1 MNLSSIVFFAVGV
14 SALVSG
20 AEVLVR
26 GAARLAARTGLSPVV
41 IGLTVVAFG
50 TSAPELAVSLG
61 AAIRDEADLAIG
73 NVVGSNIAN
82 VLLVL
87 GLSAVVGGGLVVAQR
102 IVQIDVPL
110 MLMVSIAVYA
120 FGADGELDRWE
131 GTAFLVALVVYV
143 AWTVIATR
151 RATETAVAQQYDEAL
166 GGETLRESSTIADVG
181 FVLAGLVLLVIG
193 SSALVEAATDIASS
207 LGVSELVIGLTVVAV
222 GTSLPEIATSVI
234 AAARGQRDLAVGN
247 AVGSNLF
254 NILAV
259 LGISAVVSPSSIPIS
274 DGAIS
279 LDIPVMIA
287 VAIACLPIFWN
298 GYALQRWEGWIFLA
312 YYAAYIAWLV
322 VDSSDHGIREEYAL
336 AVLGFV
342 LPLTVLTF
350 VVIAVRERRAH
361 QVFAPPG
368 G

>member
-1 MNLSSIVFFAVGV
+1 MDLTTVVFFAVGV
-14 SALVSG
+14 VALVAG
-20 AEVLVR
+20 AEALVR

-61 AAIRDEADLAIG
+61 AAVRDQADLAVG

-87 GLSAVVGGGLVVAQR
+87 GLSAVAGGGLVVAQR
-102 IVQIDVPL
+102 IVRIDVPI
-110 MLMVSIAVYA
+110 MLVLSIAVYA
-120 FGADGELDRWE
+120 LGYDGELERWE
-131 GTAFLVALVVYV
+131 GIAFVIALVVYV
-143 AWTVIATR
+143 TWTVRASR
-151 RATETAVAQQYDEAL
+151 RSQVAVVDEYEEAL
-166 GGETLRESSTIADVG
+166 NPEDLERTSP
-181 FVLAGLVLLVIG
+181 FVDIGYVMAGLVLLVVG

-222 GTSLPEIATSVI
+222 GTSLPEIATSVL

-259 LGISAVVSPSSIPIS
+259 LGITATVSPSSIPIP
-274 DGAIS
+274 DGALS

-298 GYALQRWEGWIFLA
+298 GYALLRWEGAIFLGYYVA
-312 YYAAYIAWLV
+312 YVVYLV
-322 VDSSDHGIREEYAL
+322 LDASDHAAADEYAVAL
-336 AVLGFV
+336 LGFV
-342 LPLTVLTF
+342 VPLTVLTF
-350 VVIAVRERRAH
+350 AVIAVRSRRSERSL
-361 QVFAPPG
+361 VG
-368 G
+368 SSV